1 MVHSGSIL
9 GSVLSQGHW
18 STSSGFAV
26 SCSQLKDFRNDKE
39 KRDFISCG
47 AAAGVAAAF
56 GAPIG
61 GVLFVLEEGASFWHQ
76 HLTWQT
82 YFGAMVSAFT
92 LHMIATFSSNKA
104 SGHWGIL
111 GTAGGTFS
119 FGNFDGSKHFAA
131 WEVLLFIAMGAIGG
145 LFGALFNGANTKL
158 TKFRMKYMTNK
169 WLKLY
174 EALLVAF
181 CMAAVSFWL
190 SYYFGTC
197 LPRAGPFHE
206 ELIQLYC
213 DDGEYNDL
221 ASLYTV
227 YYGTSIRQLFH
238 FVDGPVVSF
247 TPLSLVMFFIPFY
260 IMACWTYG
268 ISVPSGL
275 FVPSLLS
282 GAAFG
287 RLCVYTIHWLE
298 IPTVAPDGMFAL
310 IGAASFLG
318 GMARMTISL
327 TVILLEC
334 TGVIEWGLPIMVTLM
349 AARWV
354 GNSFNE
360 GLYDIHI
367 HLKGYPFLDAVAPFY
382 SKYLRVQNIM
392 SPNPITINAIT
403 KVGDVYR
410 LLKNSEHSCF
420 PVLEEQMGD
429 EGSSMNRL
437 GPSQFVGVILRKHLC
452 VLLQKKDFMVDRPLP
467 YLRKPAEG
475 NTTLLH
481 NNLYALNYR
490 DLESSYP
497 RYPQINEIKL
507 TYEERQLWMDL
518 TPYMNATPLAIN
530 QQTPVTR
537 VYRLFRSLGIRHL
550 MIVNHSNE
558 LCGIVSRK
566 DLTTHHL
573 EECLNK
579 LSEDDISHIQGYT
592 TFFKNRN
599 NGPAISS
606 ASSVVTDS
614 SSKERERL
622 LHDDDMSPEVPFH
635 SPSLQS
641 QSPHHTFQAPQLQPG
656 YYANRERS
664 GTAYSDLTE
673 ITSFNDTY

>member
-1 MVHSGSIL
+1 MCAHLNIL
-9 GSVLSQGHW
+9 L
-18 STSSGFAV
+18 TDYI
-26 SCSQLKDFRNDKE
+26 L
-39 KRDFISCG
+39 I
-47 AAAGVAAAF
+47 
-56 GAPIG
+56 P
-61 GVLFVLEEGASFWHQ
+61 EE

-92 LHMIATFSSNKA
+92 LHMVSTFTGSKSSGN
-104 SGHWGIL
+104 WGIM
-111 GTAGGTFS
+111 GTQGGTFS
-119 FGNFDGSKHFAA
+119 FGTFEDTTKHFAA
-131 WEVLLFIAMGAIGG
+131 WEIILFIAMGAIGG

-158 TKFRMKYMTNK
+158 TKFRMKYVTNK

-181 CMAAVSFWL
+181 CMAAVSFGL
-190 SYYFGTC
+190 SYYFGSC
-197 LPRAGPFHE
+197 MPRSGPFHE
-206 ELIQLYC
+206 DLIQLYC
-213 DDGEYNDL
+213 NHGEYNDL

-227 YYGTSIRQLFH
+227 YYGTSIRQLLH
-238 FVDGPVVSF
+238 FTDGPVVSF
-247 TPLSLVMFFIPFY
+247 TPLSLIMFLIPFY

-287 RLCVYTIHWLE
+287 RLCVYFIHWLK

-310 IGAASFLG
+310 IGAAAMLG

-367 HLKGYPFLDAVAPFY
+367 HLKNLPFLHAETPFY
-382 SKYLRVQNIM
+382 SRYLRVQDIM
-392 SPNPITINAIT
+392 SSNPVSINHITR
-403 KVGDVYR
+403 VGEVYR
-410 LLKNSEHSCF
+410 LLKTSEHSCF
-420 PVLEEQMGD
+420 PVLEEQVEED
-429 EGSSMNRL
+429 NRF
-437 GPSQFVGVILRKHLC
+437 GPSKFVGVMLRQHLC
-452 VLLQKKDFMVDRPLP
+452 VLLQKKDFMTDRPIP

-475 NTTLLH
+475 DTTLLH
-481 NNLYALNYR
+481 NGMYALNYR

-518 TPYMNATPLAIN
+518 TPYMNATPLAVN

-537 VYRLFRSLGIRHL
+537 VYRLFRSLGLRHL
-550 MIVNHSNE
+550 MVVNHSNE

-566 DLTTHHL
+566 DLTPDHL
-573 EECLNK
+573 EHCLRN
-579 LSEDDISHIQGYT
+579 LSEADKIRIQGYT
-592 TFFKNRN
+592 TFFKDKGVNDVQ
-599 NGPAISS
+599 SS
-606 ASSVVTDS
+606 ASSSFVTIEGNNS
-614 SSKERERL
+614 TMERQPLISDNVDNLSQHLPL
-622 LHDDDMSPEVPFH
+622 LLQNQPNFEPQHQVSP
-635 SPSLQS
+635 
-641 QSPHHTFQAPQLQPG
+641 TRAFQDPQLQPG

-673 ITSFNDTY
+673 VTTFNDTYEKL